1 MDSINSVNIRP
12 GVSIL
17 SVLKHLNY
25 KPYYALAE
33 FVDNA
38 IDSYQKNER
47 DLISLEG
54 ADFKLIVQIEI
65 NQTDNKIT
73 VRDNAGGIRNEDFTR
88 AFRAAEI
95 PPDTSGLSEFGM
107 GMKSAACW
115 FSGNWRVTS
124 KALGED
130 VERIISFD
138 IEKIVEDKIEE
149 LEVKTRKVNPNHHYT
164 TIELFD
170 IHQRMPRKR
179 TISKIKAHLSSI
191 YRDFF
196 RKGFL
201 ELYFRGEHLVFDE
214 PIILNAPFHKS
225 PNNPIGDEIYWNLPI
240 DFPVEEGLSVRGFVA
255 IRKKGS
261 TSEAGLALFRRGRVI
276 LGSADE
282 AYRPIEIFGNP
293 NSYRYQR
300 IFGELHLEG
309 FQVSHTKDGFQG
321 DENMETFIELLR
333 DELDTAE
340 FPLLKQAENYR
351 VRPTAQQVK
360 KTAENVLN
368 STVNSIGENMSGAL
382 EKMSRQGT
390 EEDSFGDLQVIE
402 KTSFR
407 EIEVE
412 FYNRKWRI
420 CFELSYDPSVTDW
433 IEVGD
438 SFINNPSREEGV
450 RNIGIRLSL
459 IHPFMVTYAGTNK
472 LIIEPLLRLA
482 AAIGL
487 AEITAKESGVRNTKT
502 IRRNINYLLKEA
514 LIKNNT
520 ND

>member
-1 MDSINSVNIRP
+1 MDSINSINIRP

-33 FVDNA
+33 FVDNS
-38 IDSYQKNER
+38 IDSYQKNKDE
-47 DLISLEG
+47 LLKIEG
-54 ADFKLIVQIEI
+54 TDFKLKIYIEI
-65 NQTDNKIT
+65 NQIDEKIT
-73 VRDNAGGIRNEDFTR
+73 IRDNAAGIKIRDFER

-115 FSGNWRVTS
+115 FSGKWQVTS
-124 KALGED
+124 KAIGED
-130 VERIISFD
+130 VERIVTFD
-138 IEKIVEDKIEE
+138 IETIVEDKIEE
-149 LEVKTRKVNPNHHYT
+149 LEVKTRKVNPNFHYT
-164 TIELFD
+164 TIELFE

-191 YRDFF
+191 YRDFY
-196 RKGFL
+196 RKGFF
-201 ELYFRGEHLVFDE
+201 ELHFRNELLIFIE
-214 PIILNAPFHKS
+214 PKILNAPFHKS
-225 PNNPIGDEIYWNLPI
+225 KNNPVGENINWKLPV
-240 DFPVEEGLSVRGFVA
+240 DFPVEEGLSVKGFVA
-255 IRKKGS
+255 IRQKAS

-282 AYRPIEIFGNP
+282 TYRPSEIFGNP

-321 DENMETFIELLR
+321 DENMQTFIELLR
-333 DELDTAE
+333 DELDTSD

-351 VRPTAQQVK
+351 IRPTVK
-360 KTAENVLN
+360 QIKDAAENVLDT
-368 STVNSIGENMSGAL
+368 TVNSIGENMSETL
-382 EKMSRQGT
+382 EEISEQEV
-390 EEDSFGDLQVIE
+390 EEDNFGDLQTIKE
-402 KTSFR
+402 TSFR

-412 FYNRKWRI
+412 FHNRSWRI
-420 CFELSYDPSVTDW
+420 CFELSYDPAVTDW

-438 SFINNPSREEGV
+438 SFIKNPSKDKNT

-459 IHPFMVTYAGTNK
+459 VHPFMVTYAGTNK

-487 AEITAKESGVRNTKT
+487 AEITAKESGVRNTST
-502 IRRNINYLLKEA
+502 IRRNINHLLKEA
-514 LIKNNT
+514 LIKNKS
-520 ND
+520 DD

>member
-1 MDSINSVNIRP
+1 MADINFVNIRP

-17 SVLKHLNY
+17 SVLRHLNY
-25 KPYYALAE
+25 KPYFALAE
-33 FVDNA
+33 FVDNS
-38 IDSYQKNER
+38 IDSYLKNEKE
-47 DLISLEG
+47 IIELEG
-54 ADFKLIVQIEI
+54 SAFKLKVQIEI
-65 NQTDNKIT
+65 NQTDSKIT
-73 VRDNAGGIRNEDFTR
+73 IRDNAAGIRIKDFAR

-115 FSGNWRVTS
+115 FSGKWQVTS

-138 IEKIVEDKIEE
+138 IDSIVEDKIEE
-149 LEVKTRKVNPNHHYT
+149 LEVKTRKVNPNFHYT

-196 RKGFL
+196 RKGFF
-201 ELYFRGEHLVFDE
+201 ELYFRGENLTFIE
-214 PIILNAPFHKS
+214 PEILTAQFHNY
-225 PNNPIGDEIYWNLPI
+225 PNNPVGEEIYWHLPI
-240 DFPVEEGLSVRGFVA
+240 DFPVEEGLSAKGFVG
-255 IRKKGS
+255 IRQKGS
-261 TSEAGLALFRRGRVI
+261 TKEAGLALFRRGRVI

-282 AYRPIEIFGNP
+282 SYRPIEIFGNP

-321 DENMETFIELLR
+321 DENMQTFIELLR
-333 DELDTAE
+333 DELDTAD

-351 VRPTAQQVK
+351 VRASK
-360 KTAENVLN
+360 KQIKQTAENVLN
-368 STVNSIGENMSGAL
+368 TTVNSIGESMPETLEEISGQ
-382 EKMSRQGT
+382 EV
-390 EEDSFGDLQVIE
+390 EEDNFGDLSKIE
-402 KTSFR
+402 ETSFR

-412 FYNRKWRI
+412 FYNYKWRI

-438 SFINNPSREEGV
+438 SFISNPSTDENI

-472 LIIEPLLRLA
+472 LVIEPLLRLA

-502 IRRNINYLLKEA
+502 IRRNINSLLKEA
-514 LIKNNT
+514 LIKSNS